1 MKKLTTLLA
10 AVVLGL
16 AGLAHAAD
24 KASAYPM
31 TTCVVS
37 GEALDSMGKPYVF
50 TYEGQEVQ
58 LCCMDCKKTFDKN
71 PEEYMKK
78 LAAAKAGETVK

>member
-1 MKKLTTLLA
+1 
-10 AVVLGL
+10 
-16 AGLAHAAD
+16 
-24 KASAYPM
+24 M

-71 PEEYMKK
+71 PEEYMNLKYK
-78 LAAAKAGETVK
+78 NGTEIFAKCDDTRHHKTH

>member
-1 MKKLTTLLA
+1 
-10 AVVLGL
+10 
-16 AGLAHAAD
+16 
-24 KASAYPM
+24 M

-58 LCCMDCKKTFDKN
+58 LCCMDCKKTFDKT

-78 LAAAKAGETVK
+78 FAAAKAGETVK